1 MGISGQFCQYNK
13 SIGLPERR
21 IILFSQFDDGTF
33 THHRRIEATIIP
45 HETTA
50 STEDVIIV
58 GAGVGGL
65 TLALGLLRNGQSVQ
79 IFESAATLEEVGA
92 GISVPPNALKLLWRL
107 GLKEKLATLVCLPE
121 QGEIRVG
128 ETGEVIATSKFGDAL
143 VKRYGA
149 PYAQMHRADLQLALV
164 EAVLAI
170 DPDCLN
176 LNSTVESCENT
187 PNGASAVVRGQ
198 GAVRNVTG
206 RALVACDGIRSA
218 IRQQLFAADE
228 PRFTRHVAWRCI
240 IPREKVP
247 AEFWS
252 PKSLISIGHRRQL
265 AVYPISNGEALN
277 CVAVDGDT
285 DWRQESWSQLGDV
298 NELQALFSHFDERC
312 RAILAAV
319 PASGCY
325 KWAIYDRDPL
335 DSWCEGNIALLGD
348 AAHPMTPYLGQG
360 AAIAIEDA
368 FVLARALSYAD
379 SVSEAFDD
387 YQSQRI
393 ERANWTLLESRAAG
407 QRFQEPDAESSRF
420 DNDQAM
426 QMDRMFSYE
435 PE

>member
-1 MGISGQFCQYNK
+1 MTDTS
-13 SIGLPERR
+13 
-21 IILFSQFDDGTF
+21 DDLL
-33 THHRRIEATIIP
+33 
-45 HETTA
+45 
-50 STEDVIIV
+50 IV
-58 GAGVGGL
+58 GAGLGGL
-65 TLALGLLRNGQSVQ
+65 TLALGLLQSGQSVQ
-79 IFESAATLEEVGA
+79 IFESAPTLEEVGA

-107 GLKEKLATLVCLPE
+107 GLKDKLASLACLPE
-121 QGEIRVG
+121 LGEIRVG
-128 ETGEVIATSKFGDAL
+128 ETGKVIGTSQFGDAL
-143 VKRYGA
+143 AERYGA
-149 PYAQMHRADLQLALV
+149 PYAQMHRADLQLALI

-170 DPDCLN
+170 DPNCLK

-187 PNGASAVVRGQ
+187 QSGVTAVVRSQ
-198 GAVRNVTG
+198 GAAREVSG

-218 IRQQLFAADE
+218 IRQQLFSADE

-240 IPREKVP
+240 IPRENVP

-252 PKSLISIGHRRQL
+252 SKSLISIGHRRQL

-285 DWRQESWSQLGDV
+285 DWRQESWSQRGDV

-312 RAILAAV
+312 RAVLAAV
-319 PASGCY
+319 PADGCF

-335 DSWCEGNIALLGD
+335 DTWCDGNIALLGD

-368 FVLARALSYAD
+368 FVLARALSNAD
-379 SVSEAFDD
+379 SVADAFDD

-407 QRFQEPDAESSRF
+407 RRFQEPNADTSRF

-435 PE
+435 PA